1 MVLYYRK
8 HALLLAH
15 YRLLMTDR
23 EWLARHVSMRDDRIK
38 LATHAARRPRV
49 GCTWQ
54 QRRAAGSAIWHAKGQ
69 RLKDGRRTCDV
80 SSLVGDT
87 EVHKVQERIDV
98 TLTHARYK

>member
-1 MVLYYRK
+1 
-8 HALLLAH
+8 
-15 YRLLMTDR
+15 
-23 EWLARHVSMRDDRIK
+23 MRDDRME

-54 QRRAAGSAIWHAKGQ
+54 QRRAAGSAISGMQ
-69 RLKDGRRTCDV
+69 RVKDGRRTCDV

-98 TLTHARYK
+98 TLTHA